1 MAIRTA
7 TGYGTFRPGFSG
19 REQLSG
25 TVKNTGSPDNIPVR
39 RRVCLFQ
46 QDTKRLAAEVWSNE
60 ATGAYTFRSI
70 VAGRY
75 FIVPFDHTGLYSPA
89 AESDVV
95 VPIPPPAP

>member
-1 MAIRTA
+1 MPIKDVSRA
-7 TGYGTFRPGFSG
+7 TLFRQGFSG
-19 REQLSG
+19 REQISG

-60 ATGAYTFRSI
+60 TTGVYTFSSI
-70 VAGRY
+70 AAGRY

-89 AESDVV
+89 AESDIV
-95 VPIPPPAP
+95 VPVPPPAP